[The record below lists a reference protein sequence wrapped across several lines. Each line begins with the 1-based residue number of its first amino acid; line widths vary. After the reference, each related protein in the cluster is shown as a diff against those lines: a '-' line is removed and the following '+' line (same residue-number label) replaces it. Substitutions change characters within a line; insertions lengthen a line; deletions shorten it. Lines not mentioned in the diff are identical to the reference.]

1 MDANE
6 RENEELLVLGIKK
19 NPPLHVA
26 RTCSPIPSLENSV
39 PSFALV
45 GRCGLAAPTL
55 PVAGASCSRPSMERP
70 APCFE
75 QSMNA
80 TILFFC
86 LQVFCLPSVHL
97 RNQWSNIRNE
107 RGERRAWR
115 LESAATIEEVSRKMR
130 DTAGGTPAL
139 PLKKRRIIRADL
151 WDKVP
156 CH

>member
-1 MDANE
+1 
-6 RENEELLVLGIKK
+6 
-19 NPPLHVA
+19 
-26 RTCSPIPSLENSV
+26 
-39 PSFALV
+39 
-45 GRCGLAAPTL
+45 
-55 PVAGASCSRPSMERP
+55 MERP

-75 QSMNA
+75 QCMNA

-130 DTAGGTPAL
+130 DTASETLAL
-139 PLKKRRIIRADL
+139 PHEEAASSFSSTSMFDVGRSMFDVQIPLF
-151 WDKVP
+151 P
-156 CH
+156 NN